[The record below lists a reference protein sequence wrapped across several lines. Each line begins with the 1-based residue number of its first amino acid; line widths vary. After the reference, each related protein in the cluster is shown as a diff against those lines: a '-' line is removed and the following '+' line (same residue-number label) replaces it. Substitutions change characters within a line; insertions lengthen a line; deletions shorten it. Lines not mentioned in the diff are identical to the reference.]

1 MKKNSRMPRWSIS
14 PSWSSAKASQAFSV
28 GTGRPELQRLL
39 PEAAALRAGRG
50 AGSRLHLLGPDLHL
64 DLRVGEKV
72 SVPAGML
79 RRAAFRGDHDIA
91 AVAGLAVEQRED
103 EPLAG
108 LAAGGGQQQGGHG
121 DLGPTRLAHLVDV
134 PVGAAAG
141 D

>member
-1 MKKNSRMPRWSIS
+1 MAWRFPPYPTSSRLPALSPRL
-14 PSWSSAKASQAFSV
+14 AHGVEHDYRDLAFGLLLVV
-28 GTGRPELQRLL
+28 GIGRPELQRLL

-103 EPLAG
+103 EPLARF
-108 LAAGGGQQQGGHG
+108 A
-121 DLGPTRLAHLVDV
+121 
-134 PVGAAAG
+134 
-141 D
+141 